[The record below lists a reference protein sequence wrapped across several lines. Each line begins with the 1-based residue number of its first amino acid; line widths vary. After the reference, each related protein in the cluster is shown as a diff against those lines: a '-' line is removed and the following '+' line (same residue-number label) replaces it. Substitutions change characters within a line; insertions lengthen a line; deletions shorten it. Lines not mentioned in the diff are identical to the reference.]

1 MIFMVV
7 LCGCEGVLPVGF
19 GSALRRTDLSL
30 LVVLL
35 TLSMVV
41 LGKPNETIGV
51 PSQSQQRCAFDSE
64 TGLFYDGVQ
73 FSYLKAVVYYQPGAN
88 HDNFLDNVNLSVIDA
103 DFGRVVQAG
112 FNAVKLEIPWGSIL
126 TSNAV
131 PYVWNEANLAKLDTL
146 VQAARSKNLYVILY
160 LSFSKIPQGVDG
172 KNYLARSFLTKSEDW
187 NAWRSYSNKLVERY
201 RGSRNF
207 VALNTGEPTIGISMQ
222 WGFDSP
228 YNLATWTSYLI
239 GINSDINYWRD
250 LWKDDVEVDSNNYIR
265 FPRFWVAPNGT
276 RLTRPFLST
285 YAKWR
290 TYFEWLTRLVNQR
303 ITQLYNDAM
312 SANPNIMFLYNM
324 RPNEPV
330 YAKEGWFYFSH
341 DDSFNRNLPHAY
353 YSFGRYPSQSSG
365 GVTNTTQIEVE
376 AQNAVS
382 YSGKPMFLTELGA
395 SSYLFGLEPQAT
407 WYRNVL
413 NLVAQRQR
421 KIAGYAAWCWIDHTN
436 HPSPEQ
442 SAYGLLYANG
452 SAKPALD
459 VVSQM
464 NRRELGVTIST
475 TTATISTLTTTTT
488 TTTGAIT
495 QHCAIASAAYGSEMA
510 PQIQFLREFRDRTV
524 VSTFAGA
531 RFISVF
537 NAFYYSFS
545 PILAQGALAN
555 PAIAG
560 LIRALIGPML
570 AALRLGS
577 SIFHMFPLN
586 PELAILIAGSSASGL
601 IGVIYATPFFA
612 IFWLIGMRSK
622 NERLELL

>member
-1 MIFMVV
+1 M
-7 LCGCEGVLPVGF
+7 
-19 GSALRRTDLSL
+19 SL
-30 LVVLL
+30 LAIMLAVSILV
-35 TLSMVV
+35 MGHERQIADAVD
-41 LGKPNETIGV
+41 
-51 PSQSQQRCAFDSE
+51 QSQQRYAFDSV
-64 TGLFYDGVQ
+64 TGLFDDGAQ
-73 FSYLKAVVYYQPGAN
+73 LSYLKAVVYYQPNAN
-88 HDNFLDNVNLSVIDA
+88 HDNFLDNIDLSLLQA
-103 DFGRVVQAG
+103 DFERISNAG
-112 FNAVKLEIPWGSIL
+112 FNTLKLEIPWGSVMVGS
-126 TSNAV
+126 TA
-131 PYVWNEANLAKLDTL
+131 PYTWNESNLAKLDTV
-146 VQAARSKNLYVILY
+146 VQAASSRNLYVVFF
-160 LSFSKIPQGVDG
+160 LSFAKIPQGVDG
-172 KNYLARSFLTKSEDW
+172 KNYLARSFLTKGDDW
-187 NAWRSYSNKLVERY
+187 TAFKAYSQKLAERY
-201 RGSRNF
+201 RSYRNF

-341 DDSFNRNLPHAY
+341 DDSFNRNLSHAY
-353 YSFGRYPSQSSG
+353 YAFGRYPSLAWG
-365 GVTNTTQIEVE
+365 GVVNTTQILVE

-382 YSGKPMFLTELGA
+382 HSGKPIFLTELGA
-395 SSYLFGLEPQAT
+395 STNLFGTDGQAT

-413 NLVAQRQR
+413 GLVAQKHR

-442 SAYGLLYANG
+442 SSYGLLYANG

-464 NRRELGVTIST
+464 NRQDLGVTINAVTVTSTVTMTSVVT
-475 TTATISTLTTTTT
+475 TTATGTGVGGTTVTSTVTTTSVVTT
-488 TTTGAIT
+488 TATGTSEVTSAVTVTSTVTMTSVVTTTATGTGVGGTTVTSTVTTTSVVTTTPSVTTTEIKSTGVLQIPGLSTAFIVFGA
-495 QHCAIASAAYGSEMA
+495 
-510 PQIQFLREFRDRTV
+510 V
-524 VSTFAGA
+524 
-531 RFISVF
+531 
-537 NAFYYSFS
+537 
-545 PILAQGALAN
+545 LAL
-555 PAIAG
+555 
-560 LIRALIGPML
+560 LV
-570 AALRLGS
+570 AALLVF
-577 SIFHMFPLN
+577 I
-586 PELAILIAGSSASGL
+586 GL
-601 IGVIYATPFFA
+601 RVDRHFGD
-612 IFWLIGMRSK
+612 
-622 NERLELL
+622 